1 VTTPRAGKGFGGLPS
16 KAPNPI
22 WPGASTA
29 GHTRR
34 TPAARAAGSGKLDQA
49 VVAQELEKLDGVALG
64 ALNPEQ

>member
-1 VTTPRAGKGFGGLPS
+1 MTTPRAGKGFGGLPS
-16 KAPNPI
+16 KAPSPI
-22 WPGASTA
+22 WPLGAA
-29 GHTRR
+29 RHTRR